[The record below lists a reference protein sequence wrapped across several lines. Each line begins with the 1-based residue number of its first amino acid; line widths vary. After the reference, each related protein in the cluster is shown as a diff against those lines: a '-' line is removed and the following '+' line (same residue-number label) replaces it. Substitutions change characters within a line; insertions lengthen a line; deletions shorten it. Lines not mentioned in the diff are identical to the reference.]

1 MGEGVLKKHI
11 YLWTINIEY
20 SCRETF
26 FQVYTLRVGVS
37 SKIRDKKQGGRYEV
51 TIQDIITERIYWRQF
66 KTKSNFDRYFTILFE
81 VDKNLRGGEFTL
93 LTLV

>member
-26 FQVYTLRVGVS
+26 FQVYTLRLGVS
-37 SKIRDKKQGGRYEV
+37 SKIRDKRQGGGVGNDYTGFYYREKLLEA
-51 TIQDIITERIYWRQF
+51 IQNQKEI
-66 KTKSNFDRYFTILFE
+66 
-81 VDKNLRGGEFTL
+81 
-93 LTLV
+93 